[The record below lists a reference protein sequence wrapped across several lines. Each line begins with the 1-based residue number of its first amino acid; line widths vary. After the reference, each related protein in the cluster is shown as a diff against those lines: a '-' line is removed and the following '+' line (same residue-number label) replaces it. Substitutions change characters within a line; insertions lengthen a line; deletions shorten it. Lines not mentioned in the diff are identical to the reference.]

1 MISMDRKDGL
11 LGASCFLF
19 CAGGVVLATTDLEW
33 LSWSMMATAVG
44 IWFAGIVKG
53 LNKFF

>member
-53 LNKFF
+53 LK